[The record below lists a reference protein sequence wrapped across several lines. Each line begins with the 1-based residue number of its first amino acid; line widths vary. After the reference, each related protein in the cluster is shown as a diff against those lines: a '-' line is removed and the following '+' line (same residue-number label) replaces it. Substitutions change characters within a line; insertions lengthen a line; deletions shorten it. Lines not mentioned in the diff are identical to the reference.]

1 MSFNASAGFD
11 YAYLLAA
18 QTRGGIMVAWNASM
32 WSASGISTKP
42 FSVSARMR
50 HYSGGDKWW
59 LTCVYRP
66 PREGEKDVFVAE
78 LHKLRTIR
86 TGPWLL
92 TGDFN
97 MIYIV
102 EDKNNVQL
110 NRRLMGHF
118 YHFLNDVSLKEI
130 HTKVVSS
137 RGVMSGCTPPLK

>member
-1 MSFNASAGFD
+1 
-11 YAYLLAA
+11 
-18 QTRGGIMVAWNASM
+18 MVAWNASM

-59 LTCVYRP
+59 LTCVYKP

-110 NRRLMGHF
+110 NRRLMGCF

-130 HTKVVSS
+130 HLQGRLFTWSNERLHPTLEMIDRAFVSEGGKS
-137 RGVMSGCTPPLK
+137 SSHTTIYRP